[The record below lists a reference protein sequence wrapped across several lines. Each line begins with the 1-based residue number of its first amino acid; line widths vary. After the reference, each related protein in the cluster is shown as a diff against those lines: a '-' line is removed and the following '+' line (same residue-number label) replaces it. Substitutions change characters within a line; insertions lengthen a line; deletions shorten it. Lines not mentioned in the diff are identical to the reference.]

1 MSDAKVIDLEV
12 ERSLRIVEALGP
24 ANYTG
29 ARLSEDGAKVVL
41 EVGSGE
47 LQPGAAETLGLRLLE
62 LAKVAREAGKWASG
76 QRWCAGRV
84 PSWNEAMRTRARWP
98 SPWPYSVT
106 FTFLLCVND
115 SSSSNASSRALPD
128 CLVPPKLVPVKCG
141 PALLIQT

>member
-62 LAKVAREAGKWASG
+62 LAKVAREAGK
-76 QRWCAGRV
+76 
-84 PSWNEAMRTRARWP
+84 
-98 SPWPYSVT
+98 
-106 FTFLLCVND
+106 
-115 SSSSNASSRALPD
+115 
-128 CLVPPKLVPVKCG
+128 
-141 PALLIQT
+141 